1 MKLVQNRCKGVAEP
15 DMNSILAMSSDSPTD
30 VRVPSTT
37 NEEETPLTRSLT
49 MLPGQ
54 LSTKPVQGKNQ
65 TAKKVPSSTIEFA
78 LNKVNHYTL
87 SRDHDDIDMVV
98 DTSIEPTDE
107 QWTQFIEQF
116 YLASQFVE
124 SKSFHF

>member
-124 SKSFHF
+124 SKPFHF